1 MKKIIYKL
9 ISLLPEHYKFLKNMF
24 ILYLLL
30 RLFDLETNKFTLFME
45 VLGGLILIFSENYT
59 KIPKEENVNEDLTEE

>member
-45 VLGGLILIFSENYT
+45 VLGGVIFLFSDNYM
-59 KIPKEENVNEDLTEE
+59 KLKDNESDIDNPMD